1 MVNKVHPE
9 LPQTTRKDKVKRF
22 MAEHHLTYR
31 KLGTILGLTGAGVR
45 KSLLSETVTLER
57 IEDFKR
63 IGFPENLLPIPK

>member
-1 MVNKVHPE
+1 
-9 LPQTTRKDKVKRF
+9 